1 MKVWNRMSL
10 SCIRSFS
17 CDYALCSLF
26 LSDDNH
32 VLLGTKSGKIQLF
45 NINVASMLENV
56 IGHEEGCSI
65 WTLALIPDKVRL
77 FLSIS

>member
-1 MKVWNRMSL
+1 MSL
-10 SCIRSFS
+10 NCIRSFT

-45 NINVASMLENV
+45 NISVANMLENV
-56 IGHEEGCSI
+56 IGHEEESAIWSI
-65 WTLALIPDKVRL
+65 TLIPDKVNS
-77 FLSIS
+77 FFI